1 MRKLV
6 WMACLAYLLAG
17 FGHIIIGSVLEPM
30 MNAYQL
36 DYRDGGQLIMNQ
48 FLGFLVGVLFA
59 PLVIKVLGRRLVLLL
74 ALALFAASQLS
85 LFLMLPWNVLLA
97 IIPLG
102 GAGLG
107 LTETVLAGLII
118 GKLKEKKAS
127 IMVLTEVFF
136 GVGALAVPVL
146 SALLIA
152 NGNWNMVF
160 LVVGAAVLISFCLWL
175 FLRFDDYEPLL
186 TKEAVAGADG
196 DERPL
201 KARYPKTSLPLVLV
215 GSLFFFC
222 YVGVEMTFPNYL
234 PSILAMT
241 SDLSPSVLALSIT
254 VFWGA
259 MTIGRMIMV
268 FVVGKV
274 NVATLFLLAVFGQ
287 LAMLGLFAISPHYII
302 RFIVIFFAGLLMG
315 GIFSLGLL
323 VVNEGL
329 PGLEDRT
336 TSLLIAMGGLG
347 GALLPRLT
355 GSLLDHYSVQVT
367 LLVIFA
373 IAIVMT
379 ALMFLIFHF
388 RKRLL
393 REAGKGG
400 SERISE
406 VG

>member
-6 WMACLAYLLAG
+6 WMACLAYLLTG
-17 FGHIIIGSVLEPM
+17 IGHIIIGSVLEPM
-30 MNAYQL
+30 MIEYQL

-59 PLVIKVLGRRLVLLL
+59 PLIIKALGRRLVLLL

-85 LFLMLPWNVLLA
+85 LFLLLPWNVLLA

-160 LVVGAAVLISFCLWL
+160 FVVGAAVMLSFCLWL

-196 DERPL
+196 DERPV
-201 KARYPKTSLPLVLV
+201 KARYPKTSLPLVLF
-215 GSLFFFC
+215 GSMFFFC

-268 FVVGKV
+268 FVVGKI
-274 NVATLFLLAVFGQ
+274 NVATLFLLSVFGQ
-287 LAMLGLFAISPHYII
+287 LAMLGLFAISPHYIVS
-302 RFIVIFFAGLLMG
+302 FIVIFFAGLLMG

-373 IAIVMT
+373 IALVMT

-400 SERISE
+400 GERISE

>member
-30 MNAYQL
+30 MDAYQL

-107 LTETVLAGLII
+107 LTETVL
-118 GKLKEKKAS
+118 
-127 IMVLTEVFF
+127 
-136 GVGALAVPVL
+136 

-160 LVVGAAVLISFCLWL
+160 LVVGAAVMVSFCLWL
-175 FLRFDDYEPLL
+175 FLRFDEHEPLL

-201 KARYPKTSLPLVLV
+201 KARYPKTSLPLVLF
-215 GSLFFFC
+215 GSIFFFC

-259 MTIGRMIMV
+259 MTIGRMVMV

-287 LAMLGLFAISPHYII
+287 LATLGLFAISPHYII
-302 RFIVIFFAGLLMG
+302 SFIVIFFAGLLMG

-373 IAIVMT
+373 FALVMT

-393 REAGKGG
+393 QKREKVAVNG
-400 SERISE
+400 
-406 VG
+406 